1 MRTLLINKELPMST
15 WTIDHAHTE
24 IGFSVRHLMISN
36 VRGHFKS
43 FEGTVVANDDTF
55 KDAKI
60 SLTIDP
66 ASISTNNDMRDGHLK
81 SADFF
86 EVEKFPTLTFEST
99 SFVATGDRQYEIKGN
114 MTMHGVTKEISFVAT
129 LEGFG
134 KNMQG
139 ARVASFDLTGS
150 IIRSDFGLT
159 WNAAIETGGV
169 TVSDEVKFNFT
180 TELVEQA

>member
-1 MRTLLINKELPMST
+1 MST
-15 WTIDHAHTE
+15 WKVDHSHTE

-36 VRGHFKS
+36 VRGHFKT
-43 FEGTVVANDDTF
+43 FEGTVVATDDSF

-60 SLTIDP
+60 SLSIDP
-66 ASISTNNDMRDGHLK
+66 ASITTNNDMRDGHLR

-86 EVEKFPTLTFEST
+86 DVEKFPAMAFEST
-99 SFVATGDRQYEIKGN
+99 SFVPTGDKQYEIKGN
-114 MTMHGVTKEISFVAT
+114 MTMHGVTKEISFTAT

-150 IIRSDFGLT
+150 IIRSEFGLT
-159 WNAAIETGGV
+159 WNVAIEAGGV

-180 TELVEQA
+180 VELEEQA